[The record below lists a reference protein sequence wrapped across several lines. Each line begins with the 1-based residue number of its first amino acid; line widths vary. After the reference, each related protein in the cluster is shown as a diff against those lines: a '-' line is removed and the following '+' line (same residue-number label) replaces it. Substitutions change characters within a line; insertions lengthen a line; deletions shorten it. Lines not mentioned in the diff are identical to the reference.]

1 MPRIPFKD
9 KNIVEPRDIVDP
21 IRARRGGTLLD
32 LDRMLLYSPRFAQG
46 WNALLGA
53 VRNELALSPRLRE
66 LAICAVAIL
75 NDADYEFSQHLPEF
89 KKAGGTDAQVAA
101 MGAELTAEESTLDT
115 PFDAV
120 ERAVLRLT
128 REMTQ
133 QVKVA
138 EATFAAIR
146 AVLPDDSQLVELVGV
161 IASYNLVSRFL
172 VAFEIDPE

>member
-9 KNIVEPRDIVDP
+9 KDISEPREIVDP

-32 LDRMLLYSPRFAQG
+32 LDRMLLYSPRFAKG

-75 NDADYEFSQHLPEF
+75 NNADYEFSQHVPEF
-89 KKAGGTDAQVAA
+89 KKAGGNDAQVAA
-101 MGAELTAEESTLDT
+101 LGAALAAEESLLDA
-115 PFDAV
+115 PFDGV

-128 REMTQ
+128 REMSL
-133 QVKVA
+133 QVKVSD
-138 EATFAAIR
+138 ATFAAVR

-161 IASYNLVSRFL
+161 IAAYNLVSRFL